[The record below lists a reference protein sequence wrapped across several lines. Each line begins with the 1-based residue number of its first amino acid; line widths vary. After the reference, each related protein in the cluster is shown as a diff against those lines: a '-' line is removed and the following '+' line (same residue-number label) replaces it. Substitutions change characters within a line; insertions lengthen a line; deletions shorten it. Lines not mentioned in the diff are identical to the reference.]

1 MKKSVR
7 NLLILG
13 GIFGTTLAIGGSVAL
28 ASCATSGSTT
38 TQQNNNMGSINNGD
52 LGGFNPGTSNKDN
65 VEQNKDQGTSENKQ
79 ETAKKEDASNT
90 QPSQS
95 TQTPPASLVQK
106 PTTSGSS
113 NSTTTGNNT
122 TNKQETTTK
131 PESKKATLLSRALA
145 KAEVSNDTTNGS
157 TEHTPVASITKKFEH
172 GKKSQKM
179 WDNMTGKLVDAS
191 LFQSEYYYNQ
201 RDLMPILST
210 SEMYN
215 YPNERTQGAVE
226 SNAYLGWWPLV
237 KTTHFA
243 GNFET
248 LEYRP
253 LDELRDVYPN
263 VQANTVI
270 KAARINLGSEYLNR
284 KDITEINDY
293 LQQCQRH
300 GIEFVILE
308 NPSQA
313 ALEKIVIPAGIKKL
327 TIKDF
332 NGNLKSLRGIKINES
347 VKELEF
353 YSTTANRIDPTILP
367 DTTHMLY
374 DHIDGFN
381 PRLGQLRFKPF
392 TVIDLS
398 NQADLNNTKLQLAI
412 DNVYGKRQYER
423 NFQGD
428 FVGGYIHQLDISN
441 TPITSLNNVYIPSQ
455 SDGRFNIAEVQWSA
469 GASGNNKGSVSIT
482 IGGQSKYPDNDANV
496 NEWFDASGW
505 AEKATKLVLN
515 SDGLMDVDQVM
526 VEFSALVKKYP
537 NIVMVDVTG
546 VKLMKINTQESLAN
560 KVLAM
565 LEAKYAELPEAQKPT
580 LKVAYLDASG
590 TEQVKTNKNSSSG
603 TN

>member
-38 TQQNNNMGSINNGD
+38 SQQANMGSINNGD
-52 LGGFNPGTSNKDN
+52 LNGLKPGSTNKDN
-65 VEQNKDQGTSENKQ
+65 VEQNKDQAGSDNKQ
-79 ETAKKEDASNT
+79 EIGKNEDVSSTPSQPTQT
-90 QPSQS
+90 QPVS
-95 TQTPPASLVQK
+95 PIQK

-113 NSTTTGNNT
+113 GSTTTGNNT
-122 TNKQETTTK
+122 VNKQEVTTK

-145 KAEVSNDTTNGS
+145 KAEVSNDTTSGS
-157 TEHTPVASITKKFEH
+157 TEHTPVASITNK
-172 GKKSQKM
+172 GNIPQKM
-179 WDNMTGKLVDAS
+179 WDNRTGKLVDQT
-191 LFQSEYYYNQ
+191 LYQSPYYYNQ

-226 SNAYLGWWPLV
+226 SNAYLGWYSTV
-237 KTTHFA
+237 RTTNFA

-248 LEYRP
+248 LDYAP
-253 LDELRDVYPN
+253 LDELREVYPS
-263 VQANTVI
+263 VQAGTII
-270 KAARINLGSEYLNR
+270 KAARINLGSEYL
-284 KDITEINDY
+284 KDKNITEINNY
-293 LQQCQRH
+293 LQQCAYH
-300 GIEFVILE
+300 GIKFVILE

-313 ALEKIVIPAGIKKL
+313 GLEKIVIPAGIEKL

-332 NGNLKSLRGIKINES
+332 NGSLKSLKGITINES

-353 YSTTANRIDPTILP
+353 YSTTANRIDPTILH

-381 PRLGQLRFKPF
+381 PRLGHLRFKPF
-392 TVIDLS
+392 TMIDLS
-398 NQADLNNTKLQLAI
+398 NRADLDNTKLQLAI

-428 FVGGYIHQLDISN
+428 MVGGYIYQLDISN

-455 SDGRFNIAEVQWSA
+455 SDGRFNIAYVQWSA
-469 GASGNNKGSVSIT
+469 GNNKGQVSVT
-482 IGGQSKYPDNDANV
+482 IGGPNKYPGNDANV

-505 AEKATKLVLN
+505 AEKATRLVLN
-515 SDGLMDVDQVM
+515 SDGQMFVDEVM

-537 NIVMVDVTG
+537 NIVMVDVTD
-546 VKLMKINTQESLAN
+546 VQLMKSETQEGLAK
-560 KVLAM
+560 KVLNM
-565 LEAKYAELPEAQKPT
+565 LEAKYAELEEVQKPT
-580 LKVAYLDASG
+580 LTVAYLDANG
-590 TEQVKTNKNSSSG
+590 VAKVMTNKTSSSG

>member
-38 TQQNNNMGSINNGD
+38 SQQANMGSINNGD
-52 LGGFNPGTSNKDN
+52 LNGLKPGSTNKDN
-65 VEQNKDQGTSENKQ
+65 VEQNKDQAGSDNKQ
-79 ETAKKEDASNT
+79 ETGKNEDVSSTPSQPTQT
-90 QPSQS
+90 QPVS
-95 TQTPPASLVQK
+95 PIQK

-113 NSTTTGNNT
+113 GSTTTGNNT
-122 TNKQETTTK
+122 VNKQEVTTK

-145 KAEVSNDTTNGS
+145 KAEVSNDTTSGS
-157 TEHTPVASITKKFEH
+157 TEHTPVKRITKEFTS
-172 GKKSQKM
+172 GNQPQKM
-179 WDNMTGKLVDAS
+179 WDNRTGKLVDAS
-191 LFQSEYYYNQ
+191 LYQSEYYYNQ

-226 SNAYLGWWPLV
+226 SNAYLGWWSLV
-237 KTTHFA
+237 KTTNFA

-253 LDELRDVYPN
+253 LDELRQVYTS
-263 VQANTVI
+263 VQADTVI

-293 LQQCQRH
+293 LQQCADH
-300 GIEFVILE
+300 GIKFVILE

-313 ALEKIVIPAGIKKL
+313 GLEKIVIPAGIEKL

-332 NGNLKSLRGIKINES
+332 NGNLKSLKGIKIDS
-347 VKELEF
+347 TVKELEF

-381 PRLGQLRFKPF
+381 PRLGHLRFKPF
-392 TVIDLS
+392 TMIDLS
-398 NQADLNNTKLQLAI
+398 NRADLDNTKLQLAI

-428 FVGGYIHQLDISN
+428 MVGGYIYQLDISN

-455 SDGRFNIAEVQWSA
+455 SDGRFNIAYVQWSA

-482 IGGQSKYPDNDANV
+482 IGGQNKYPDNDANV

-515 SDGLMDVDQVM
+515 SDGLMDIDQVM

-537 NIVMVDVTG
+537 NIVTVDVTG
-546 VKLMKINTQESLAN
+546 VKLMKTNTQEGLAK
-560 KVLAM
+560 KVLDM
-565 LEAKYAELPEAQKPT
+565 LGAKYAELAEAQRPT
-580 LKVAYLDASG
+580 LKVAYLDSNG
-590 TEQVKTNKNSSSG
+590 VEHVMTNKTSSLG

>member
-13 GIFGTTLAIGGSVAL
+13 GIFGATLAIGGSVAL

-38 TQQNNNMGSINNGD
+38 SQQANMGSINNGD
-52 LGGFNPGTSNKDN
+52 LDGLKPGSSNKDN
-65 VEQNKDQGTSENKQ
+65 VEQNKNPGALDNKQ
-79 ETAKKEDASNT
+79 ETGKNEDVSSTPSQPTQT
-90 QPSQS
+90 QPVS
-95 TQTPPASLVQK
+95 PIQK
-106 PTTSGSS
+106 PTTSSS
-113 NSTTTGNNT
+113 SGSTTIGNNT
-122 TNKQETTTK
+122 VNKQEVTTK

-145 KAEVSNDTTNGS
+145 KAEVSNDTTSGS
-157 TEHTPVASITKKFEH
+157 TEHVPVKSITKEFTS
-172 GKKSQKM
+172 GDQSQKM
-179 WDNMTGKLVDAS
+179 WDNRTGKLVDQT
-191 LFQSEYYYNQ
+191 LYQSPYYYNQ

-226 SNAYLGWWPLV
+226 SNAYLGWYSTV
-237 KTTHFA
+237 RTTNFA

-248 LEYRP
+248 LDYAP
-253 LDELRDVYPN
+253 LDELRQVYPS
-263 VQANTVI
+263 VQAGTII
-270 KAARINLGSEYLNR
+270 KAARINLGSEYL
-284 KDITEINDY
+284 KDNSNINDY
-293 LQQCQRH
+293 LKQCASH
-300 GIEFVILE
+300 GIKFVILE

-313 ALEKIVIPAGIKKL
+313 GLEKIVIPAGIEKL

-332 NGNLKSLRGIKINES
+332 NGNLKSLKGITINS
-347 VKELEF
+347 TVKELEF

-392 TVIDLS
+392 TMIDLS
-398 NQADLNNTKLQLAI
+398 NRADLDNTKLQLAI

-428 FVGGYIHQLDISN
+428 IVGGYIYQLDISN

-455 SDGRFNIAEVQWSA
+455 SDGRFNVAYVQWSA

-482 IGGQSKYPDNDANV
+482 IGGQNKYPDNDANV

-515 SDGLMDVDQVM
+515 SDGLMDIDQVM

-546 VKLMKINTQESLAN
+546 VKLMKTNTQEGLAK
-560 KVLAM
+560 KVLDM
-565 LEAKYAELPEAQKPT
+565 LGAKYAELQEAQRPT
-580 LKVAYLDASG
+580 LKVAYLDATG
-590 TEQVKTNKNSSSG
+590 TEKIMTNKK
-603 TN
+603 

>member
-38 TQQNNNMGSINNGD
+38 SQQANMGSINNGD
-52 LGGFNPGTSNKDN
+52 LNGLKPGSTNKDN
-65 VEQNKDQGTSENKQ
+65 VEQNKDQAGSDNKQ
-79 ETAKKEDASNT
+79 ETGKNEDVSSTPSQPTQT
-90 QPSQS
+90 QPVS
-95 TQTPPASLVQK
+95 PIQK

-113 NSTTTGNNT
+113 GSTTTGNNT
-122 TNKQETTTK
+122 VNKQEVTTK

-145 KAEVSNDTTNGS
+145 KAEVSNDTTSGS
-157 TEHTPVASITKKFEH
+157 TEHTPVKSITKEF
-172 GKKSQKM
+172 KSGNINQKI
-179 WDNMTGKLVDAS
+179 WDNRTGKLVNQT
-191 LFQSEYYYNQ
+191 LYQSPYYYNQ

-226 SNAYLGWWPLV
+226 SNAYLGWWSLV
-237 KTTHFA
+237 KTTNFA

-253 LDELRDVYPN
+253 LDELREVHHEVKAD
-263 VQANTVI
+263 TVI
-270 KAARINLGSEYLNR
+270 KAARINLGSEFLKN
-284 KDITEINDY
+284 KNITEINDY
-293 LQQCQRH
+293 LQQCADH
-300 GIEFVILE
+300 GIKFVILE

-313 ALEKIVIPAGIKKL
+313 GLEKIVIPAGIEKL

-332 NGNLKSLRGIKINES
+332 NGNLKSLKGIKIDS
-347 VKELEF
+347 TVKELEF

-381 PRLGQLRFKPF
+381 PRLGHLRFKPF
-392 TVIDLS
+392 TMIDLS
-398 NQADLNNTKLQLAI
+398 NRADLDNTKLQLAI

-428 FVGGYIHQLDISN
+428 MVGGYIYQLDISN

-455 SDGRFNIAEVQWSA
+455 SDGRFNIAYVQWSA

-482 IGGQSKYPDNDANV
+482 IGGQNKYPDNDANV

-515 SDGLMDVDQVM
+515 SDGLMDIDQVM

-537 NIVMVDVTG
+537 NIVTVDVTG
-546 VKLMKINTQESLAN
+546 VKLMKTNTQEGLAK
-560 KVLAM
+560 KVLDM
-565 LEAKYAELPEAQKPT
+565 LGAKYAELAEAQRPT
-580 LKVAYLDASG
+580 LKVAYLDSNG
-590 TEQVKTNKNSSSG
+590 VEHVMTNKTSSLG

>member
-38 TQQNNNMGSINNGD
+38 NQQANMGSINNGD
-52 LGGFNPGTSNKDN
+52 LDGLKPGSTNKDN
-65 VEQNKDQGTSENKQ
+65 VEQNKNPGASENKQ
-79 ETAKKEDASNT
+79 ETGKNEDV
-90 QPSQS
+90 PSTPS
-95 TQTPPASLVQK
+95 KPTQTPSVVSPIQK

-113 NSTTTGNNT
+113 GSTITGNNIA
-122 TNKQETTTK
+122 NKQEVTTPTA
-131 PESKKATLLSRALA
+131 SKKATLLSRALA
-145 KAEVSNDTTNGS
+145 KAEVSNDTTSGS
-157 TEHTPVASITKKFEH
+157 TEHTPVASITKTFDK
-172 GKKSQKM
+172 GNINQKI
-179 WDNMTGKLVDAS
+179 WDNRTGKLVNQT
-191 LFQSEYYYNQ
+191 LYQSEYYYNQ

-226 SNAYLGWWPLV
+226 SNAYLGWYSTV
-237 KTTHFA
+237 RTTNFA

-248 LEYRP
+248 LDYAP
-253 LDELRDVYPN
+253 LDELREVHPE
-263 VQANTVI
+263 VKAGTVI
-270 KAARINLGSEYLNR
+270 KAARINLGSEYL
-284 KDITEINDY
+284 KDNSNINDY
-293 LQQCQRH
+293 LKQCASH
-300 GIEFVILE
+300 GIKFVILE

-313 ALEKIVIPAGIKKL
+313 GLEKIVIPAGIEKL

-332 NGNLKSLRGIKINES
+332 NGNLKSLKGITINPT

-381 PRLGQLRFKPF
+381 PRLGHLRFKPF
-392 TVIDLS
+392 TMIDLS
-398 NQADLNNTKLQLAI
+398 NRADLDNTKLQLAI

-428 FVGGYIHQLDISN
+428 IVGGYIYQLDISN

-455 SDGRFNIAEVQWSA
+455 SDGRFNVAYVQWSA

-482 IGGQSKYPDNDANV
+482 IGGQNKYPDNDANV

-515 SDGLMDVDQVM
+515 SDGLMDIDQVM

-546 VKLMKINTQESLAN
+546 VKLMKTNTQEGLAK
-560 KVLAM
+560 KVLDM
-565 LEAKYAELPEAQKPT
+565 LGAKYAELQEAQRPT
-580 LKVAYLDASG
+580 LKVAYLDATG
-590 TEQVKTNKNSSSG
+590 TEKIMTNKTSSSG

>member
-38 TQQNNNMGSINNGD
+38 SQQANMGSINNGD
-52 LGGFNPGTSNKDN
+52 LDGLKPGSTNKDN
-65 VEQNKDQGTSENKQ
+65 VEQNKNPGTSENKQ
-79 ETAKKEDASNT
+79 ETAKKEDVSST
-90 QPSQS
+90 PPSQS

-106 PTTSGSS
+106 PTTSGSTT
-113 NSTTTGNNT
+113 STTTGNNA
-122 TNKQETTTK
+122 TNKQDTITK

-145 KAEVSNDTTNGS
+145 KAEVSSDTTNSS
-157 TEHTPVASITKKFEH
+157 TEHTPVASITTI
-172 GKKSQKM
+172 GKIPQKM
-179 WDNMTGKLVDAS
+179 WDNRTGKLVDQT
-191 LFQSEYYYNQ
+191 LYQSPYYYNQ

-226 SNAYLGWWPLV
+226 SNAYLGWWSLV

-253 LDELRDVYPN
+253 LDELRQVYPS

-270 KAARINLGSEYLNR
+270 KAARINLGSEVLKN
-284 KDITEINDY
+284 KNITEINKY
-293 LQQCQRH
+293 LEQCQSH

-332 NGNLKSLRGIKINES
+332 NGYLKSLKGIKINET

-392 TVIDLS
+392 TMIDLS
-398 NQADLNNTKLQLAI
+398 NQADLDNAKLQLAI

-428 FVGGYIHQLDISN
+428 MVGGYIYQLDISN

-455 SDGRFNIAEVQWSA
+455 SDGRFNIAYVQWSA

-482 IGGQSKYPDNDANV
+482 IGGQNKYPDNDANV

-537 NIVMVDVTG
+537 NIVTVDVTG
-546 VKLMKINTQESLAN
+546 VQLMKINTQESLAN

-565 LEAKYAELPEAQKPT
+565 LGAKYAELPEAQKPT

>member
-52 LGGFNPGTSNKDN
+52 LGGFNPGSTNKDN
-65 VEQNKDQGTSENKQ
+65 VEQNKDQAGSENKQ
-79 ETAKKEDASNT
+79 ETAKKEDVSNT
-90 QPSQS
+90 SPSQP
-95 TQTPPASLVQK
+95 TQTPPANNLAQN
-106 PTTSGSS
+106 PTTSGSTT
-113 NSTTTGNNT
+113 STTTGNNT
-122 TNKQETTTK
+122 TNKQETTTQTG
-131 PESKKATLLSRALA
+131 SKKATLLSRALA
-145 KAEVSNDTTNGS
+145 KAEVSNDTTSGS
-157 TEHTPVASITKKFEH
+157 TKHTPVKRITKEFAS
-172 GKKSQKM
+172 GYQSQKM
-179 WDNMTGKLVDAS
+179 WDNRTGKLVDAS

-201 RDLMPILST
+201 RDFMPILST

-226 SNAYLGWWPLV
+226 SNAYLGWWSLV
-237 KTTHFA
+237 KTTNFA

-253 LDELRDVYPN
+253 LDELREVHRE
-263 VQANTVI
+263 VKEGTII
-270 KAARINLGSEYLNR
+270 KAARINLGSEYLQ
-284 KDITEINDY
+284 KKTIVEINDY
-293 LQQCQRH
+293 LKQCEKH

-313 ALEKIVIPAGIKKL
+313 GLEKIVIPKGIKKL

-332 NGNLKSLRGIKINES
+332 NGNLKSLRGIKINET

-353 YSTTANRIDPTILP
+353 YSTTANRIDPTILH
-367 DTTHMLY
+367 DKTHMLY
-374 DHIDGFN
+374 DHIDGYN

-392 TVIDLS
+392 TMIDLS
-398 NQADLNNTKLQLAI
+398 NRADLNNKKLQLAI

-428 FVGGYIHQLDISN
+428 MVGGYIYQLDISN

-455 SDGRFNIAEVQWSA
+455 SDGRFNIAYVQWSA
-469 GASGNNKGSVSIT
+469 GNNKGQVSVT
-482 IGGQSKYPDNDANV
+482 IGGSNKYPGNDANV

-505 AEKATKLVLN
+505 AEKATRLILN
-515 SDGLMDVDQVM
+515 SDGKMFVDEVM

-537 NIVMVDVTG
+537 NIVMVDVTD
-546 VKLMKINTQESLAN
+546 VQLMKSETQEGLAN
-560 KVLAM
+560 KVLAK
-565 LEAKYAELPEAQKPT
+565 LEAKYAELEEAQRPT

-590 TEQVKTNKNSSSG
+590 TAKVMTNKTSSSG

>member
-38 TQQNNNMGSINNGD
+38 SQQANMGSINNGD
-52 LGGFNPGTSNKDN
+52 LDGLKPGSSNKDN
-65 VEQNKDQGTSENKQ
+65 VEQNKNPGASDNKQ
-79 ETAKKEDASNT
+79 ETGKNEDVPST
-90 QPSQS
+90 PSQP
-95 TQTPPASLVQK
+95 TQAQPVSPIQK

-113 NSTTTGNNT
+113 GSTTTGNNT
-122 TNKQETTTK
+122 ANKQEVTTQTG
-131 PESKKATLLSRALA
+131 SKKATLLSRALA
-145 KAEVSNDTTNGS
+145 KTEVSNDTTSDS
-157 TEHTPVASITKKFEH
+157 TEHVPVKSITKEFTS
-172 GKKSQKM
+172 GDQSQKM
-179 WDNMTGKLVDAS
+179 WDNRTGKLVDQT
-191 LFQSEYYYNQ
+191 LYQSPYYYNQ

-226 SNAYLGWWPLV
+226 SNAYLGWYSTV
-237 KTTHFA
+237 RTTNFA

-248 LEYRP
+248 LDYAP
-253 LDELRDVYPN
+253 LDELRQVYPS
-263 VQANTVI
+263 VQAGTII
-270 KAARINLGSEYLNR
+270 KAARINLGSEYLQ
-284 KDITEINDY
+284 KKTIAEINDY
-293 LQQCQRH
+293 LKQCADH
-300 GIEFVILE
+300 GIQFVILE
-308 NPSQA
+308 NPSQEG
-313 ALEKIVIPAGIKKL
+313 LEKIVIPEGIKKL

-332 NGNLKSLRGIKINES
+332 NGNLKSLRGITINS
-347 VKELEF
+347 TVQELEF

-392 TVIDLS
+392 TMIDLS

-428 FVGGYIHQLDISN
+428 MVGGYIYQLDISN

-455 SDGRFNIAEVQWSA
+455 SDGRFNIAYVQWSA
-469 GASGNNKGSVSIT
+469 GNNKGQVSVT
-482 IGGQSKYPDNDANV
+482 IGGSNKYPGNDANV

-505 AEKATKLVLN
+505 AEKATRLILN
-515 SDGLMDVDQVM
+515 SDGKMFVDEVM

-537 NIVMVDVTG
+537 NIVMVDVTD
-546 VKLMKINTQESLAN
+546 VQLMKSETQEGLAK

-565 LEAKYAELPEAQKPT
+565 LGAKYAELQEAQIPT

-590 TEQVKTNKNSSSG
+590 IAKVMTNKTSSSG

>member
-1 MKKSVR
+1 MKKSVK

-38 TQQNNNMGSINNGD
+38 SQQANMGSINNGD
-52 LGGFNPGTSNKDN
+52 LNGLKPGSSNKNN
-65 VEQNKDQGTSENKQ
+65 VEQNKDQAGLDNKQ
-79 ETAKKEDASNT
+79 ETGKNEDVSSTPSQPTQT
-90 QPSQS
+90 QPVS
-95 TQTPPASLVQK
+95 PIQK

-113 NSTTTGNNT
+113 GLTTTGNNT
-122 TNKQETTTK
+122 VNKQEVTTQTG
-131 PESKKATLLSRALA
+131 SKKATLLSRALA

-157 TEHTPVASITKKFEH
+157 TEHTPVASITKTFAS
-172 GKKSQKM
+172 GNQSQKI
-179 WDNMTGKLVDAS
+179 WDNRAGKLSTTNVE
-191 LFQSEYYYNQ
+191 LYQSPYYYNQ

-226 SNAYLGWWPLV
+226 SNAYLGWWSLV
-237 KTTHFA
+237 KTTNFA

-253 LDELRDVYPN
+253 LDELREVYDT
-263 VQANTVI
+263 VKAGTVI
-270 KAARINLGSEYLNR
+270 KAARINLGSEYLQ
-284 KDITEINDY
+284 KKTIAEINDY
-293 LQQCQRH
+293 LKQCADH

-313 ALEKIVIPAGIKKL
+313 GLEKIVIPEGIKKL

-332 NGNLKSLRGIKINES
+332 NGNLKSLRGITINS
-347 VKELEF
+347 TVQELEF

-392 TVIDLS
+392 TMIDLS

-428 FVGGYIHQLDISN
+428 MVGGYIYQLDISN

-455 SDGRFNIAEVQWSA
+455 SDGRFNIAYVQWSA
-469 GASGNNKGSVSIT
+469 GNNKGQVSVT
-482 IGGQSKYPDNDANV
+482 IGGSNKYPGNDANV

-505 AEKATKLVLN
+505 AEKATRLILN
-515 SDGLMDVDQVM
+515 SDGKMFVDEVM

-537 NIVMVDVTG
+537 NIVMVDVTD
-546 VKLMKINTQESLAN
+546 VQLMKSETQEGLAK

-565 LEAKYAELPEAQKPT
+565 LGTKYAELQEAQKPT
-580 LKVAYLDASG
+580 LTVAYLDANG
-590 TEQVKTNKNSSSG
+590 VAKVMTNKTSSSG

>member
-28 ASCATSGSTT
+28 ASCATSGSTSS
-38 TQQNNNMGSINNGD
+38 QQSNMGSINSDD

-65 VEQNKDQGTSENKQ
+65 VEQNKNQGTSENKQ
-79 ETAKKEDASNT
+79 ETAKKEDVSNT
-90 QPSQS
+90 SPSQP
-95 TQTPPASLVQK
+95 TQTPPANHLQN

-113 NSTTTGNNT
+113 GSTTTGNNT

-157 TEHTPVASITKKFEH
+157 TKHTPANRITEEFTSGWKT
-172 GKKSQKM
+172 QKM
-179 WDNMTGKLVDAS
+179 WDNRTGKLVDES
-191 LFQSEYYYNQ
+191 LYQSPYYYNQ
-201 RDLMPILST
+201 RGFMPILST

-226 SNAYLGWWPLV
+226 SNAYLGWWSLV
-237 KTTHFA
+237 KTTNFA

-253 LDELRDVYPN
+253 LDELRQVYP
-263 VQANTVI
+263 TVEAGTII
-270 KAARINLGSEYLNR
+270 KAARINLGSEYLQ
-284 KDITEINDY
+284 KKTIVEINDY
-293 LQQCQRH
+293 LKQCEKH

-313 ALEKIVIPAGIKKL
+313 ALEKIVIPKGIKKL

-332 NGNLKSLRGIKINES
+332 NGNLKSLRGIKINET

-353 YSTTANRIDPTILP
+353 YSTTANRIDPTILH
-367 DTTHMLY
+367 DKTHMLY
-374 DHIDGFN
+374 DHIDGYN

-392 TVIDLS
+392 TMIDLS
-398 NQADLNNTKLQLAI
+398 NRADLNNKKLQLAI

-428 FVGGYIHQLDISN
+428 MVGGYIYQLDISN

-455 SDGRFNIAEVQWSA
+455 SDGRFNIAYVQWSA
-469 GASGNNKGSVSIT
+469 GNNKGQVSVT
-482 IGGQSKYPDNDANV
+482 IGGSNKYPGNDANV

-505 AEKATKLVLN
+505 AEKATRLILN
-515 SDGLMDVDQVM
+515 SDGKMFVDEVM

-537 NIVMVDVTG
+537 NIVMVDITDVQ
-546 VKLMKINTQESLAN
+546 LMKSETQEGLAK
-560 KVLAM
+560 KVLAK
-565 LEAKYAELPEAQKPT
+565 LEAKYAELPEAQIPT

-590 TEQVKTNKNSSSG
+590 TAKVMTNKTSSSG
-603 TN
+603 AN

>member
-38 TQQNNNMGSINNGD
+38 SQQANMGSINNGD
-52 LGGFNPGTSNKDN
+52 LNGLKPGSTNKDN
-65 VEQNKDQGTSENKQ
+65 VEQNKDQAGSDNKQ
-79 ETAKKEDASNT
+79 ETGKNEDVSSTPSQPTQT
-90 QPSQS
+90 QPVS
-95 TQTPPASLVQK
+95 PIQK

-113 NSTTTGNNT
+113 GSTTTGNNT
-122 TNKQETTTK
+122 VNKQEVTSK

-145 KAEVSNDTTNGS
+145 KAEVSNDTTSGS
-157 TEHTPVASITKKFEH
+157 TEHTPANRITKTFES
-172 GKKSQKM
+172 GWKTQKM
-179 WDNMTGKLVDAS
+179 WDNRTGKLVEQS
-191 LFQSEYYYNQ
+191 LYQSPYYYNQ

-226 SNAYLGWWPLV
+226 SNAYLGWWSLV
-237 KTTHFA
+237 KTTNFA

-253 LDELRDVYPN
+253 LDELRQVHPE
-263 VQANTVI
+263 VKEGTVI
-270 KAARINLGSEYLNR
+270 KAARINLGSEYL
-284 KDITEINDY
+284 KDNSNINDY
-293 LQQCQRH
+293 LKQCASH
-300 GIEFVILE
+300 GIKFVILE

-313 ALEKIVIPAGIKKL
+313 GLEKIVIPAGIEKL

-332 NGNLKSLRGIKINES
+332 NGNLKSLKGITINES

-381 PRLGQLRFKPF
+381 PKLGQLRFKPF
-392 TVIDLS
+392 TMIDLS
-398 NQADLNNTKLQLAI
+398 NRADLNNTKLQSAI

-428 FVGGYIHQLDISN
+428 MVNGYIYQLDISN

-455 SDGRFNIAEVQWSA
+455 SDGRFNIAYVQWSA

-482 IGGQSKYPDNDANV
+482 IGGQNKYPDNDANV

-515 SDGLMDVDQVM
+515 SDGDMFVDQVM

-537 NIVMVDVTG
+537 NIVTVDVTN
-546 VKLMKINTQESLAN
+546 VKLMKSETQKGLAK
-560 KVLAM
+560 KVLDM
-565 LEAKYAELPEAQKPT
+565 LGAKYAELKEAQKPT

-590 TEQVKTNKNSSSG
+590 VEQVMTNKTSSSG